1 MNAKKNTFR
10 YIFLVLVTFCA
21 VALSACTADLTL
33 ELKKDG
39 QIAVAFKGSAGP
51 AFTKMIQAAT
61 GNDSVVFETEEIA
74 AELEKSGF
82 INVNA
87 TSNNADIQVSMVDAA
102 QKTFIVNSGL
112 VQTEKNDLSVI
123 LNAKN
128 LYNFYSTADEQIV
141 MILDLLIAPVFNDEQ
156 LEESEYL
163 ELLGSFY
170 GDSIAQELSQSVLN
184 LTVIGADGAKKEQ
197 KIPLATLLC
206 LADQLV
212 IHSSN
217 L

>member
-1 MNAKKNTFR
+1 MNAKKNIIR
-10 YIFLVLVTFCA
+10 YITLGLLVLCT
-21 VALSACTADLTL
+21 VALSSCTADLTL

-39 QIAVAFKGSAGP
+39 QIAVSFKGSAGA

-61 GNDSVVFETEEIA
+61 GNPTVVFETDEIA

-82 INVNA
+82 VNVKA
-87 TSNNADIQVSMVDAA
+87 SSNNADIQVSMVDAA
-102 QKTFIVNSGL
+102 QNTFIVKSGL
-112 VQTEKNDLSVI
+112 VQAKDNRLSVL

-128 LYNFYSTADEQIV
+128 LYNFYTLADEQIV

-156 LEESEYL
+156 LEEAEYL

-170 GDSIAQELSQSVLN
+170 GDSVAQELSQSVLN
-184 LTVIGADGAKKEQ
+184 LTIIGADGAKVEQ
-197 KIPLATLLC
+197 KLPLTTLLC
-206 LADQLV
+206 LADQIIV
-212 IHSSN
+212 HSSN